1 MKNNILKNKYDFRIL
16 KIHDISL
23 NIYQDEN
30 IYNLNICS
38 SINMSDSTLGNVVD
52 DIIDRNISAWKEL
65 SKL

>member
-1 MKNNILKNKYDFRIL
+1 MKNKILKNKYDFQVL
-16 KIHDISL
+16 KLHDVFL

>member
-1 MKNNILKNKYDFRIL
+1 MKNNILKNKYDFQVL

-52 DIIDRNISAWKEL
+52 DIIDRNISAWKDL

>member
-1 MKNNILKNKYDFRIL
+1 MKNIISKNKYDIQAL
-16 KIHDISL
+16 KLNDIFL

-30 IYNLNICS
+30 IYNMNICS